1 MFDIIIPVYNALP
14 YLKKCLESIFSDSSD
29 SSDSLGL
36 VANIVIIDDASTDPE
51 VDKYLQT
58 LSHPKI
64 THLKNITNK
73 GFVKTANIGLQFSD
87 VNDVI
92 LLNSDTILPNT
103 SPPVWQL
110 LRDCLYSE
118 PEIGLCS
125 PLSNNATILSIPCT
139 LEDFPNQA
147 KICVA
152 NFNPSSP
159 YPEIPV
165 GVGFCLAI
173 KREVIQKV
181 GLFDQLFGKGYGEE
195 CDYCLRAL
203 QAGYKTVCATTCF
216 VYHYGSAS
224 FGNNTAILLKE
235 QNSLK
240 LLEKWPNYNTIIK
253 DFLKENTLLPLF
265 KKLRTKKRV
274 LQVIHDY
281 TTIAGTQVHT
291 RQMIT
296 HNKDK
301 FDFTVITPKDPL
313 PNFAEFDIVHFQHLL
328 GHNLDLPRL
337 AKEAGCKVVFSL
349 HDYYLMCSDCFLLT
363 PPKKEEMKKRAN
375 SILKYA
381 DEIIAPSNSVSNKF
395 FVDADIDNITVLSHG
410 VDLKFIPRNYTQQGI
425 KQTLRV
431 CFIGNFCKIKGA
443 DLFLDLARCYR
454 GPSRYKFYILG
465 NVDNQYDQKIEA
477 AGITRLGAYDQETI
491 QFCLEEYVDIAVIC
505 PIVPETFCLT
515 LAEVQAAGIPC
526 IATSMGAISE
536 RIVRGET
543 GYLVQSKMQ
552 SIFDCLEMIT
562 IEDLQRINDNLG
574 KIKVKTTSDNA
585 QEYREIYEQLL

>member
-14 YLKKCLESIFSDSSD
+14 YLKKCLESIFSDSL
-29 SSDSLGL
+29 DSLDL

-58 LSHPKI
+58 LTHPKI
-64 THLKNITNK
+64 THLKNTTNK

-92 LLNSDTILPNT
+92 LLNSDTILPHT
-103 SPPVWQL
+103 SPSVWQL
-110 LRDCLYSE
+110 FKDCLYND

-139 LEDFPNQA
+139 LEDFPKQA
-147 KICVA
+147 EKI
-152 NFNPSSP
+152 NNSKGKTEGFPS
-159 YPEIPV
+159 IPV

-216 VYHYGSAS
+216 VYHFGSAS
-224 FGNNTAILLKE
+224 FGSSAVLLKE
-235 QNSLK
+235 QNST
-240 LLEKWPNYNTIIK
+240 LLLSKWPKYNTIIK
-253 DFLKENTLLPLF
+253 DFLKENPLLPLF
-265 KKLRTKKRV
+265 KKIRTKKRI

-291 RQMIT
+291 RKMIE
-296 HNKDK
+296 HNAKI
-301 FDFTVITPKDPL
+301 FYFTVLTPQDPL
-313 PNFAEFDIVHFQHLL
+313 PDFKEFDIVHFQHLL

-349 HDYYLMCSDCFLLT
+349 HDYYLMCSDCFLLN

-381 DEIIAPSNSVSNKF
+381 NEIIAPSYSVSNRF
-395 FVDADIDNITVLSHG
+395 FTDAAIENITVLSHG

-465 NVDNQYDQKIEA
+465 NVDYKYEEKIKDA
-477 AGITRLGAYDQETI
+477 RITRLGAYNQESI
-491 QFCLEEYVDIAVIC
+491 QFCLEKYVDIAVIC

-543 GYLVQSKMQ
+543 GYLALPTMQ
-552 SIFDCLEMIT
+552 SIVGCLEMIT